1 MEADVVTTDV
11 ANGIKVGVLPW
22 GQNTDWP
29 SLLEVGR
36 RADELGY
43 DSLWTW
49 DHLYPIQGDWRRPI
63 FEGYLTLAGWAGV
76 TSRATIGLM
85 VGANTFRNPALTA
98 KLVTMLDH
106 MSDGR
111 AILGIGGAWFE
122 REHEAFGID
131 FGSGFGERLDW
142 LDEAVEVMHAMV
154 RGKEATARGQRYHM
168 KNVRND
174 PPPIQAR
181 IPILIGGDG
190 EKKTLHTVAKYADA
204 WNTGGDIEFVRHK
217 DEVLRRWCDTVG
229 RDQSEIERTLG
240 LGLVVIRD
248 DMAAARRA
256 EAAIREHHPGYDEAG
271 RLGSAAQIAESLVPY
286 VELGFRHI
294 FFDSPAPFDGETLT
308 RFVGEVKPL
317 LAAAAGAQARR

>member
-1 MEADVVTTDV
+1 MEANVKADV

-22 GQNTDWP
+22 GQYTDWA
-29 SLLEVGR
+29 SLRDVGR

-49 DHLYPIQGDWRRPI
+49 DHLYPIQGDWRGPI
-63 FEGYLTLAGWAGV
+63 FEGYMTLAGWAGV

-98 KLVTMLDH
+98 KLATTLDH

-111 AILGIGGAWFE
+111 AILGIGGAWFG

-131 FGSGFGERLDW
+131 FGSGFGERLEW

-154 RGKEATARGQRYHM
+154 RGKEATARGQHYHV

-174 PPPIQAR
+174 PPPIQSH

-190 EKKTLHTVAKYADA
+190 ERKTLHTVAKYADA
-204 WNTGGDIEFVRHK
+204 WNTSGDIEFVRHK
-217 DEVLRRWCDTVG
+217 DEVLRRWCDQVG
-229 RDQSEIERTLG
+229 RDESEIERTLG

-248 DMAAARRA
+248 DPAEARRA

-271 RLGSAAQIAESLVPY
+271 RLGSAAQIAESLVPH
-286 VELGFRHI
+286 VKLGFRHI
-294 FFDSPAPFDGETLT
+294 FFDSPAPFDIETLE
-308 RFVGEVKPL
+308 RFVGEVKPIL
-317 LAAAAGAQARR
+317 ESAAAPARR